1 MELQELYDRL
11 EKLEAKVEEQELEIA
26 RHQSAQDIMNLMC
39 RYENLHSSHRWEE
52 QVECFAMKTPG
63 VRAIFNGNVYEGA
76 QGIRNHYTGLL
87 KASEQGLSGRIYCHE
102 LMTPGLVVA
111 KDNKSAKGY
120 FSSLGCESLV
130 TSEGVKSLW
139 SFCKFRFGFVVE
151 DGEWK
156 IYRLDMHGTFNTPFD
171 GPGWGQMPYLVGFAG
186 GDDIDNWD
194 PKWAPNAFINRDEEG
209 HPLYVTLQTDT
220 PYCDL
225 HNLQP
230 DLLEPY
236 DTWDEGW
243 GELYT
248 EPQKKGDCIARKVD
262 PTATYKPA
270 PFRSVATPEEYPD
283 NEFYQ

>member
-130 TSEGVKSLW
+130 TSEGIKSLW

>member
-130 TSEGVKSLW
+130 TSEGIKSLW

-243 GELYT
+243 SELYT